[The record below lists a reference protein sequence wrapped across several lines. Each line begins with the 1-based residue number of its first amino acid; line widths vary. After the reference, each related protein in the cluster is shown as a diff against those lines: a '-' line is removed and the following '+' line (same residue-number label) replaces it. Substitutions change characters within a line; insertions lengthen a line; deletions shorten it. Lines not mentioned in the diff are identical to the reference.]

1 MGELA
6 HRRIYQLSVGQQQR
20 VALARAV
27 VFQPDI
33 LLLDEPLSALD
44 PQIRQGLRNELAR
57 LLRQFRIT
65 TIYVTHD
72 QQEAMSLGD
81 QIVVINRGRVEQI
94 GKPADVYTRPA
105 NEFVANFM
113 GNANIF
119 DAEIQNGGTGR
130 VLIRLGCG
138 TILMS
143 EHDFHR
149 RWPDVKSGRTRAMVR
164 PHDVSIVT
172 SSEAQMHFHAKEVLY
187 LGDRLRIRGR
197 AEAGG
202 MLDVE
207 TSANRIRVSLGDR
220 LSISVD
226 PEDIHF
232 FAADW

>member
-1 MGELA
+1 
-6 HRRIYQLSVGQQQR
+6 VGQQQR

-72 QQEAMSLGD
+72 QQAMSLGD
-81 QIVVINRGRVEQI
+81 QIVVINRGRVKQI

-202 MLDVE
+202 TLDVE